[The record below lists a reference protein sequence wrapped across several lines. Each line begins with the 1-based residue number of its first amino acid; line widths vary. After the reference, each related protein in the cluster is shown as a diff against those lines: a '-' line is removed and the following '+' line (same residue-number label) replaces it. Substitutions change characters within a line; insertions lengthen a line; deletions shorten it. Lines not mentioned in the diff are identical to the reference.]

1 MFRFFTIKKWYLW
14 SWVGSLIILSSLWVQ
29 VKIDV
34 KINEWFGEF
43 YDMIQKALG
52 APNAITIDE
61 YWASLFSFITL
72 AAMYVGVAVIVSY
85 FTSHYLFRWRTA
97 MVEYYHSVYEKA
109 RKIEGASQ
117 RVQEDTI
124 KFSRIMESL
133 GTSLIEAIMIL
144 VEFMPILFGL
154 SIGIPIFFFGD
165 WDYGLIVGALIWS
178 VGGTIFLI
186 VLGLILRLV
195 GVEYDL
201 QKKEAAYRKILVI
214 AEDDGT
220 IRPKTIEEYW
230 SSLLSFIIL
239 AALYVGVAV
248 LISFFTSH
256 YLFRWRTAMVEWYH
270 SVYDRAR
277 KIEGASQRVQED
289 TIKFSRIMESLGT
302 SFIEAI
308 MILVEFM
315 PILFGLSI
323 GIPIFFFGDWDYGL
337 IVGALIWSVGG
348 TIFLI
353 LLGLILRLVGV
364 EYDLQKKEAAYRK
377 ILVIAED
384 DGTVR
389 PKTIEELFDGV
400 RSIHFL
406 SYIRYLYF
414 NIGRIAYLQA
424 NVLSAYVFLAPA
436 IVAGAVTLGVMQQI
450 IRAFGRVEG
459 SMQYIL
465 KAWPTII
472 ELASVYKRLREFESK
487 INQEE
492 LIDEKV

>member
-14 SWVGSLIILSSLWVQ
+14 SWIGSLIILSSLWVQ

-43 YDMIQKALG
+43 YDMIQKALSK
-52 APNAITIDE
+52 PNAITIEE
-61 YWASLFSFITL
+61 YWASLFSFILL

-165 WDYGLIVGALIWS
+165 WEYGLIVGALLWS
-178 VGGTIFLI
+178 IGGTIFL
-186 VLGLILRLV
+186 
-195 GVEYDL
+195 
-201 QKKEAAYRKILVI
+201 VI
-214 AEDDGT
+214 
-220 IRPKTIEEYW
+220 
-230 SSLLSFIIL
+230 
-239 AALYVGVAV
+239 
-248 LISFFTSH
+248 
-256 YLFRWRTAMVEWYH
+256 
-270 SVYDRAR
+270 
-277 KIEGASQRVQED
+277 
-289 TIKFSRIMESLGT
+289 
-302 SFIEAI
+302 
-308 MILVEFM
+308 
-315 PILFGLSI
+315 
-323 GIPIFFFGDWDYGL
+323 
-337 IVGALIWSVGG
+337 
-348 TIFLI
+348 
-353 LLGLILRLVGV
+353 LGLILRLVGV

-389 PKTIEELFDGV
+389 PKSIEELFDDV

-472 ELASVYKRLREFESK
+472 ELASVYKRLREFEYKLQIENSESEIK
-487 INQEE
+487 T
-492 LIDEKV
+492 

>member
-14 SWVGSLIILSSLWVQ
+14 SWIGSLIILSSLWVQ

-52 APNAITIDE
+52 KPNAITIEE
-61 YWASLFSFITL
+61 YWASLFSFIVL

-165 WDYGLIVGALIWS
+165 WEYGLIVGALLWS
-178 VGGTIFLI
+178 IGGTIFL
-186 VLGLILRLV
+186 
-195 GVEYDL
+195 
-201 QKKEAAYRKILVI
+201 VI
-214 AEDDGT
+214 
-220 IRPKTIEEYW
+220 
-230 SSLLSFIIL
+230 
-239 AALYVGVAV
+239 
-248 LISFFTSH
+248 
-256 YLFRWRTAMVEWYH
+256 
-270 SVYDRAR
+270 
-277 KIEGASQRVQED
+277 
-289 TIKFSRIMESLGT
+289 
-302 SFIEAI
+302 
-308 MILVEFM
+308 
-315 PILFGLSI
+315 
-323 GIPIFFFGDWDYGL
+323 
-337 IVGALIWSVGG
+337 
-348 TIFLI
+348 
-353 LLGLILRLVGV
+353 LGLILRLVGV

-389 PKTIEELFDGV
+389 PKSIEELFDDV

-472 ELASVYKRLREFESK
+472 ELASVYKRLREFEYKLQVEGSESEIK
-487 INQEE
+487 T
-492 LIDEKV
+492 

>member
-14 SWVGSLIILSSLWVQ
+14 SWIGSLVILSSLWIQ

-52 APNAITIDE
+52 KPNAITIEE
-61 YWASLFSFITL
+61 YWASLFSFIVL

-165 WDYGLIVGALIWS
+165 WEYGLIVGALLWS
-178 VGGTIFLI
+178 IGGTIFL
-186 VLGLILRLV
+186 
-195 GVEYDL
+195 
-201 QKKEAAYRKILVI
+201 VI
-214 AEDDGT
+214 
-220 IRPKTIEEYW
+220 
-230 SSLLSFIIL
+230 
-239 AALYVGVAV
+239 
-248 LISFFTSH
+248 
-256 YLFRWRTAMVEWYH
+256 
-270 SVYDRAR
+270 
-277 KIEGASQRVQED
+277 
-289 TIKFSRIMESLGT
+289 
-302 SFIEAI
+302 
-308 MILVEFM
+308 
-315 PILFGLSI
+315 
-323 GIPIFFFGDWDYGL
+323 
-337 IVGALIWSVGG
+337 
-348 TIFLI
+348 
-353 LLGLILRLVGV
+353 LGLILRLVGV

-389 PKTIEELFDGV
+389 PKSIEELFDDV

-472 ELASVYKRLREFESK
+472 ELASVYKRLREFEYKLK
-487 INQEE
+487 IEGSE
-492 LIDEKV
+492 SDIKT

>member
-1 MFRFFTIKKWYLW
+1 MFRFFKLRKWFMW
-14 SWVGSLIILSSLWVQ
+14 SWLGSIIILSSLWIQ

-34 KINEWFGEF
+34 KINEWFGQF

-52 APNAITIDE
+52 EPNAI
-61 YWASLFSFITL
+61 
-72 AAMYVGVAVIVSY
+72 
-85 FTSHYLFRWRTA
+85 
-97 MVEYYHSVYEKA
+97 
-109 RKIEGASQ
+109 
-117 RVQEDTI
+117 
-124 KFSRIMESL
+124 
-133 GTSLIEAIMIL
+133 
-144 VEFMPILFGL
+144 
-154 SIGIPIFFFGD
+154 
-165 WDYGLIVGALIWS
+165 
-178 VGGTIFLI
+178 
-186 VLGLILRLV
+186 
-195 GVEYDL
+195 
-201 QKKEAAYRKILVI
+201 
-214 AEDDGT
+214 
-220 IRPKTIEEYW
+220 TIEEYW
-230 SSLLSFIIL
+230 SSLLSFITL
-239 AALYVGVAV
+239 AAIYVGVAV
-248 LISFFTSH
+248 VVSFFTSH

-302 SFIEAI
+302 SLIEAL

-315 PILFGLSI
+315 PILF
-323 GIPIFFFGDWDYGL
+323 FGDWEYGL

-377 ILVIAED
+377 ILVVAED

-400 RSIHFL
+400 REIHFL

-414 NIGRIAYLQA
+414 NVGRIAYLQA

-487 INQEE
+487 INEDKF
-492 LIDEKV
+492 IDEKI